1 MLSVA
6 VSARAYVA
14 FRSPAEA
21 SKHRIQVFLDIL
33 KSVIP
38 MEKAKSFF
46 GRLSKGSPSDFR
58 GSKKGSPS
66 SPPLQAPDVPKA
78 VMSKATKVPAT
89 PLVFPPVTTAVPV
102 QTSASEPSKSAEAKV
117 PPIGA
122 NLSIPA
128 LPPVSAPQA
137 GKRPTHVSEAGSN
150 FLEG

>member
-78 VMSKATKVPAT
+78 VMSTTKVPAT
-89 PLVFPPVTTAVPV
+89 PLVFPPATTAVPV

-117 PPIGA
+117 PPIA

-137 GKRPTHVSEAGSN
+137 GKRPTHASEAGSRSS

>member
-1 MLSVA
+1 
-6 VSARAYVA
+6 VSE
-14 FRSPAEA
+14 FGPGHTSPSCPPEA

-46 GRLSKGSPSDFR
+46 GRLSKGSRSEFR
-58 GSKKGSPS
+58 GSKTGSPS

-78 VMSKATKVPAT
+78 IMSKATKVPAT
-89 PLVFPPVTTAVPV
+89 PLVFPPATTAVPV
-102 QTSASEPSKSAEAKV
+102 QTSASEPSKSAEAIAKV
-117 PPIGA
+117 PLVA

-137 GKRPTHVSEAGSN
+137 GKRPTHVSEAGSS